1 MPILEMRTAKQTSTK
16 ESEEWGTELSSGI
29 ERFRSGGVAAAV
41 LDRTMADSNGVE
53 TFDRVFQAAPRVP
66 VSILCGA
73 YAEERARKM
82 VRRGAQECQIR
93 NQGYR
98 YRLGRRCA

>member
-16 ESEEWGTELSSGI
+16 ESDEWVTELSSGI
-29 ERFRSGGVAAAV
+29 GRFRSGGVVAAA

-53 TFDRVFQAAPRVP
+53 TFNRLFQAAPRVP
-66 VSILCGA
+66 ILILRGA
-73 YAEERARKM
+73 YAEERARKI
-82 VRRGAQECQIR
+82 VQRGAQECQIKI
-93 NQGYR
+93 QAYR